1 MSTSAPARSS
11 SRLHHFRWPVGS
23 LVVLLAFAG
32 AAWVTAG
39 QWWPVLSQ
47 RLGLAAA
54 ATPVDPH
61 DDHDHAHEDEDPNRI
76 KVSPQAQANIGLVLG
91 QLARRDFDRTLT
103 LPAMLAEQ
111 PGRSHIV
118 VTTHFT
124 GIVTKVYVA
133 QGQAVK
139 VGQPLF
145 DLRLTH
151 EEVIQS
157 QTDLLKTAQEIEI
170 LDKEIARIEK
180 LTMEGGIAGKTL
192 IERQVERERQ
202 QAAFIAQRQAMLLH
216 EMTEEQ
222 IAHVLATKE
231 LIGSITLTALADE
244 GMVENP
250 DRTVLQVH
258 ELNVTLGQHIEAGAT
273 LAVLSD
279 HSQLLVEG
287 EAFEQDLPALSKA
300 LAEGWPLQLLP
311 AAGQSGL
318 AATTLGGNGNTV
330 ELLYLADKIGPE
342 SRTFHFYA
350 RLPNEMIRDAIGPD
364 GRRYVQW
371 RFRPGERLRVAAPVE
386 RWTNRLFVPLAAVA
400 QDGVESYVFVYQGS
414 AFVRTPVRIE
424 HRDER
429 HAVLAEDKDSV
440 KAGQIVAMSAA
451 QQLQFALAN
460 KAGGGVDPHA
470 GHNH

>member
-1 MSTSAPARSS
+1 
-11 SRLHHFRWPVGS
+11 
-23 LVVLLAFAG
+23 
-32 AAWVTAG
+32 
-39 QWWPVLSQ
+39 
-47 RLGLAAA
+47 
-54 ATPVDPH
+54 
-61 DDHDHAHEDEDPNRI
+61 
-76 KVSPQAQANIGLVLG
+76 
-91 QLARRDFDRTLT
+91 
-103 LPAMLAEQ
+103 
-111 PGRSHIV
+111 
-118 VTTHFT
+118 
-124 GIVTKVYVA
+124 
-133 QGQAVK
+133 
-139 VGQPLF
+139 
-145 DLRLTH
+145 
-151 EEVIQS
+151 VIQS
-157 QTDLLKTAQEIEI
+157 QTDLLKTAQEVEI

-180 LTMEGGIAGKTL
+180 LALEGGIAGKTL
-192 IERQVERERQ
+192 IERKVERERQ
-202 QAAFIAQRQAMLLH
+202 QAAFVAQRQAMLLH

-222 IAHVLATKE
+222 IAHVLKTKE

-250 DRTVLQVH
+250 DQTVLQVH

-300 LAEGWPLQLLP
+300 LVEGWPLQLLP
-311 AAGQSGL
+311 AAGQRDRAEGQ
-318 AATTLGGNGNTV
+318 GNSASASLPSDGKENTV
-330 ELLYLADKIGPE
+330 TLLYLADTIDPE

-350 RLPNEMIRDAIGPD
+350 RLPNEMLRDAIGPD

-371 RFRPGERLRVAAPVE
+371 RYRPGERLRVAAPVE
-386 RWTNRLFVPLAAVA
+386 RWANRLFVPLAAVA
-400 QDGVESYVFVYQGS
+400 QDGVESYVFVYQGQ

-429 HAVLAEDKDSV
+429 HAVLADDKDSV
-440 KAGQIVAMSAA
+440 KEGQIVAMSAA